1 MDVSVIVATFG
12 ERVWIDLAEARAIP
26 SALKQAPTIHC
37 HGATLASARNA
48 GLHRIRSEFAIFL
61 DADDELAPDYVD
73 ALSQGGADLR
83 APSVSYVRGGIAH
96 PPYVPRVAGHKHDC
110 EAACL
115 EDGNYLVIGSAV
127 RTEILRSVGGFRE
140 EALYEDWSAWLRCY
154 RAGATVET
162 IPGAIYRAYWRAD
175 SRNRAPSIEVKNHVH
190 REIVAAA

>member
-12 ERVWIDLAEARAIP
+12 GREWIEIAEGRAVP
-26 SALKQAPTIHC
+26 SASEQAPTFHFHC
-37 HGATLASARNA
+37 STLAAARNA
-48 GLHRIRSEFAIFL
+48 GLARIRSEFAIFL
-61 DADDELAPDYVD
+61 DADDELTDGYVE
-73 ALSQGGADLR
+73 ALSAGIADLR
-83 APSVSYVRGGIAH
+83 APSVSYVRDGIAH

-115 EDGNYLVIGSAV
+115 EDGNYIVIGSAI
-127 RTEILRSVGGFRE
+127 RAELLRSVGGFRE

-162 IPGAIYRAYWRAD
+162 IPAAVYRAHWRAD
-175 SRNRAPSIEVKNHVH
+175 SRNRAPSIEAKNRVH